1 MIVCQLFV
9 FIKFYGF
16 VLNGI
21 FAYLLQDG
29 RRATAE
35 HMSEDVGPSKQV
47 LVSPPSLL
55 FVNCSMCEFV
65 YTGFYSKTTCIVK
78 WSTLLFDKTLPFA
91 NCLYLR
97 AITFHGLALQID
109 IIQLRIRIE

>member
-35 HMSEDVGPSKQV
+35 PMSEDVGPSKQV
-47 LVSPPSLL
+47 LVSLPSLL

-65 YTGFYSKTTCIVK
+65 YTVFYSKTTRIVK
-78 WSTLLFDKTLPFA
+78 WSTSLSFDKTLPFA
-91 NCLYLR
+91 NWDL
-97 AITFHGLALQID
+97 IFEQ
-109 IIQLRIRIE
+109 

>member
-1 MIVCQLFV
+1 MNLPAENRVKFAMQITMMLEGLIRHGVDGIFCKNSMIVCQLFV
-9 FIKFYGF
+9 FIKFYGC

-35 HMSEDVGPSKQV
+35 PMSEDVGPSKQV

-65 YTGFYSKTTCIVK
+65 YTVF
-78 WSTLLFDKTLPFA
+78 L
-91 NCLYLR
+91 
-97 AITFHGLALQID
+97 
-109 IIQLRIRIE
+109 